1 MGSVGMCAI
10 AMCGWHASALQM
22 AMVDA
27 SMGRIV
33 GAAHVGAA
41 AAAGMPLAW

>member
-1 MGSVGMCAI
+1 MGSVGMCAM

-22 AMVDA
+22 AMVAA

-33 GAAHVGAA
+33 GAAHAGAA
-41 AAAGMPLAW
+41 AAAETPLAW